1 MKIEKFC
8 KMEFVFIRKPQID
21 KRSINLNEE
30 LFIYE
35 YTVGPVNVESFQFK
49 IFFLKFGFFLCFFL
63 HSQGTV
69 ELEGAY

>member
-8 KMEFVFIRKPQID
+8 KMEFVFIRKPQND

-49 IFFLKFGFFLCFFL
+49 IFF
-63 HSQGTV
+63 
-69 ELEGAY
+69 